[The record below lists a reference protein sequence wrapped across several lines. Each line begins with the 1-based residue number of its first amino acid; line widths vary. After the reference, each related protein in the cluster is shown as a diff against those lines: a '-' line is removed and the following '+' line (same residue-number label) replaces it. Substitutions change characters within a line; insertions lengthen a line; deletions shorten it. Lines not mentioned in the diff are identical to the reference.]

1 MVLLGAIQLA
11 MFWFVPDLMLSRKM
25 PPWSIARGFSTL
37 LAAGALLLLAPD
49 W

>member
-1 MVLLGAIQLA
+1 MVLLVA
-11 MFWFVPDLMLSRKM
+11 MMLVLFWFVPDLMLGQKM

-37 LAAGALLLLAPD
+37 LAAGGLLLLAPD